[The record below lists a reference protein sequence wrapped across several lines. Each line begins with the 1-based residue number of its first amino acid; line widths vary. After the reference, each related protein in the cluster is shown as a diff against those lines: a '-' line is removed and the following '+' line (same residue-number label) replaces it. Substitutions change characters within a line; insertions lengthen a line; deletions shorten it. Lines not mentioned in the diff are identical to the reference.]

1 MAIYENGVFIDNQIE
16 DGDPSFM
23 ESERYVQIVKVARA
37 TGSFVK
43 RVAQTPK
50 RAHNK
55 ALHII
60 DQFDRATGRM

>member
-1 MAIYENGVFIDNQIE
+1 
-16 DGDPSFM
+16 M

-60 DQFDRATGRM
+60 DQFDRATGRK